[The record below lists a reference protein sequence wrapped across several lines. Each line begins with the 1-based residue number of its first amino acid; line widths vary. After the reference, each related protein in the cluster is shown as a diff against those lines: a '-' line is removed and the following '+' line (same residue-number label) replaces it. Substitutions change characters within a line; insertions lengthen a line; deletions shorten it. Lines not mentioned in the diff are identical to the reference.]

1 MEWVDPLVRGC
12 AALSATALI
21 FAAAR
26 YRFRSKE
33 DTDGPG
39 DLGLD

>member
-1 MEWVDPLVRGC
+1 MEWLDPLVRGC
-12 AALSATALI
+12 AALAGTGLL

-26 YRFRSKE
+26 FRFRSKE
-33 DTDGPG
+33 DSDGPG